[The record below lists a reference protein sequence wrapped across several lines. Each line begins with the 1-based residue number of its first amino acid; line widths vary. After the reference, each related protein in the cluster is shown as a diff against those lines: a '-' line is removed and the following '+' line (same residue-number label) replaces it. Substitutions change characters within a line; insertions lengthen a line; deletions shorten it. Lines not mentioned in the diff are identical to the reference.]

1 MGMRSSKKF
10 RKHPK
15 KRRSRANL
23 FQCAEMVRMSDG
35 SFYTRKTTMPS
46 TTHYD
51 ESLEGQF
58 PASLRYEIS
67 RDFVK
72 GDVLQSFVFRS
83 TKEDRA
89 KVKRRVEEASRSAR
103 YRTQKVSDDVD
114 DTSDQESVENTA
126 RDLARRAR

>member
-1 MGMRSSKKF
+1 
-10 RKHPK
+10 
-15 KRRSRANL
+15 
-23 FQCAEMVRMSDG
+23 MSDG

-89 KVKRRVEEASRSAR
+89 KVKRRAEEASRSAR

-114 DTSDQESVENTA
+114 DTLAQESVENTVQETSHDEPG
-126 RDLARRAR
+126 RLA